1 MRMVFLLRIALRRVQ
16 AFAGAA
22 LFFLGAAASAQLA
35 PAPVPA
41 MVVHTRGS
49 VLSLEVAGAPQ
60 TKLQATLP
68 GHITAAALSGPGLA
82 PVIAVATASPFALHL
97 LDRHLQPLQTLRLRD
112 RSAKLE
118 SAVCAIHVAAQ
129 RQSFVLIFS
138 DMPELWE
145 VSYNPTSPE
154 IGLGMVHDF
163 QYREG
168 HFVPGYLNPLRSS
181 LAFVPTHSALG
192 TEGHTVVL
200 RAGGTAEPFNEVV
213 IHLDVRK
220 PIVASGD
227 ARGPWVACAGSELL
241 QK

>member
-1 MRMVFLLRIALRRVQ
+1 MRMVPLLRIALRRVQ

-22 LFFLGAAASAQLA
+22 LFFLGAAASAQPA
-35 PAPVPA
+35 PAPA
-41 MVVHTRGS
+41 MVLHTQGS
-49 VLSLEVAGAPQ
+49 VLSLEVAGEPLAKSQ
-60 TKLQATLP
+60 VTLP
-68 GHITAAALSGPGLA
+68 GRITAAALSGPGQA
-82 PVIAVATASPFALHL
+82 PVVAVATANPYALHL
-97 LDRHLQPLQTLRLRD
+97 LDRYLQPLQTLRLRD
-112 RSAKLE
+112 RAAKLE
-118 SAVCAIHVAAQ
+118 SSVCTIHVAAQ

-138 DMPELWE
+138 EIPELWE
-145 VSYNPTSPE
+145 LSYNPTSPE

-192 TEGHTVVL
+192 TDGHTVVL
-200 RAGGTAEPFNEVV
+200 RAGELAEPLHEVV

-227 ARGPWVACAGSELL
+227 ARGPWWACADSKLL